1 MVASFVKGYQ
11 RQNMCKLREKCLS
24 ITTDKKQNMKIK
36 NKRTNGNMSLKEEM
50 TLRQAHDCSIRNKRQ
65 LEQSKLCGC
74 FSCCEI
80 FPPSEITDYI
90 SDKEPTAECPYC
102 HIDAVIGDAS
112 GFPITE
118 EFLRKMM
125 YRWFW

>member
-1 MVASFVKGYQ
+1 MGSVFINDKN
-11 RQNMCKLREKCLS
+11 QNMK
-24 ITTDKKQNMKIK
+24 KIK
-36 NKRTNGNMSLKEEM
+36 NKRTNDNRSLKEQI
-50 TLRQAHDCSIRNKRQ
+50 TLRQAHDCSFRNKKQ

-90 SDKEPTAECPYC
+90 SDEEPTAECPYC

-125 YRWFW
+125 YRWFG

>member
-50 TLRQAHDCSIRNKRQ
+50 TLRQAHDCSFR
-65 LEQSKLCGC
+65 
-74 FSCCEI
+74 CCEI